1 MIISF
6 FHSFL
11 ELRQYTFFVNNGKI
25 VKFLWK
31 CFLQWKLQ
39 NNVLKCVHICV
50 VCFIQLRFFFEI
62 LISEK
67 IIASLENPFSL
78 VNQFFFSFVLT
89 IPVFICHENIL
100 MFDFYLLY
108 FKIIL
113 QLIWKQCHLRNQK
126 IHSCISGSKR
136 NNNMK
141 PNLFNF
147 DSEVKVL
154 GFLFF
159 YCIFTVKKVKQNR
172 TGQQI
177 HMIPSSGQKLI
188 TNLLNFAIGKRKL

>member
-50 VCFIQLRFFFEI
+50 VCFIQLRFCFEI

-113 QLIWKQCHLRNQK
+113 QLIWRQYHLRNQK
-126 IHSCISGSKR
+126 IVALAGLKGIITWNRIFSTSILRLRFSVSS
-136 NNNMK
+136 
-141 PNLFNF
+141 F
-147 DSEVKVL
+147 
-154 GFLFF
+154 
-159 YCIFTVKKVKQNR
+159 FTVYLQ
-172 TGQQI
+172 
-177 HMIPSSGQKLI
+177 
-188 TNLLNFAIGKRKL
+188 